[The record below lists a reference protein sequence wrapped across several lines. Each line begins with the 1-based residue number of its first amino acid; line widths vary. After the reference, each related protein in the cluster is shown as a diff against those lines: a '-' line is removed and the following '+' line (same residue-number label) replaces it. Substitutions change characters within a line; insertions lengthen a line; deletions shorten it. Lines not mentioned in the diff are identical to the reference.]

1 MAKGSKFTFKSNT
14 RRVKSDMEQ
23 ASLAGMEAALL
34 MIQSAVKAGTPT
46 MTSALKNSINRKI
59 KQSGGRIEGQVGTP
73 LMYGIYVEFGT
84 GEFAQNGNGRKG
96 GWVYQDPSGEWF
108 FTWGQAPQHFM
119 RDGFR
124 QNKNQVKEI
133 LGKEYS
139 ARFGGK

>member
-1 MAKGSKFTFKSNT
+1 MAKGSKFTFKSNVGT
-14 RRVKSDMEQ
+14 VKKQMQQ
-23 ASLAGMEAALL
+23 ASEAGMEAALL
-34 MIQSAVKAGTPT
+34 LIEAAVKSGVPV
-46 MTSALKNSINRKI
+46 MTGALRDSINHLI
-59 KQSGGRIEGQVGTP
+59 KQAGGRIEGQVGTP